1 MESRVSFNR
10 NSITMLAALL
20 AGGFLVL
27 FALSQY
33 SFLLAHVLAEMF
45 SVAVAWIIFFLAW
58 NGRRYFE
65 NSYFFFIG
73 IAYFF
78 IGTVDLLHTIAYE
91 GMGVFAD
98 YTSNLPTQL
107 WISARF
113 MESITLLLALI
124 FIRRR
129 VSMRAVI
136 AGWALVF
143 AAVILL
149 IFSGI
154 FPVCYIPGQG
164 LTTFK
169 KTSELVIVAILT
181 VALFLLYKKREL
193 FSKKIIWYL
202 YGSILLTISAEFAF
216 IAYVGVYD
224 FSNLIGHYFKIIS
237 FYLIYRGIIVTAVQ
251 DPYVLLMQRLQEH
264 NHELE
269 AQRRE
274 INRSKRISDTMLNN
288 IPEEI
293 ALLDRETLK
302 IIDVNQTFLEVHS
315 LTKEEVTGGYCY
327 EITHGSDK
335 ICSGENHLCP
345 LYVKEEGTPV
355 VHTHLDSRGEQRF
368 VEVSVWPVFDNGRAT
383 NEIVHIARDI
393 TAQKR
398 VEQLRNDMERIVQHD
413 LKSPLN
419 GIIGGSRLLLDYE
432 TPPTEQRSVL
442 EAIHSSGISI
452 LKMIDNSMN
461 LYKME
466 EGLYEIERSW
476 FDAAELCRRLSS
488 RWAALKKT
496 KQIELLFLLNGSEL
510 NPSSEY
516 KLHAEEQTIESLFAN
531 LIENAIE
538 AAPGKTVVTVQIKY
552 TESGFLFDV
561 HNYGVIPKNI
571 RSRFFERYVTHGKEH
586 GTGLGTY
593 SAFLIT
599 RAHGGTIYFTSEED
613 EGTHLLVEI
622 PSENPS

>member
-1 MESRVSFNR
+1 VSLTR
-10 NSITMLAALL
+10 NSISMLAALL

-65 NSYFFFIG
+65 NSYFIFLG

-78 IGTVDLLHTIAYE
+78 IGTVDLLHTVAYE
-91 GMGVFAD
+91 GMGVFAG

-124 FIRRR
+124 FIRKR
-129 VSMRAVI
+129 VALEVII

-143 AAVILL
+143 AGVIVL
-149 IFSGI
+149 IFGGI

-169 KTSELVIVAILT
+169 KLSELVIVTILT
-181 VALFLLYKKREL
+181 VTIILLYKKRGL
-193 FSKKIIWYL
+193 FSQKIIWYL

-224 FSNLIGHYFKIIS
+224 LSNLIGRYFKIVS

-251 DPYVLLMQRLQEH
+251 EPYALLMQRLQER
-264 NHELE
+264 NRELE

-274 INRSKRISDTMLNN
+274 IDRSKRISETMLNN

-315 LTKEEVTGGYCY
+315 KTKEEVTGGYCY
-327 EITHGSDK
+327 KITHGSDE
-335 ICSGENHLCP
+335 ICRDEKHLCP
-345 LYVKEEGTPV
+345 LFVQEKETPV
-355 VHTHLDSRGEQRF
+355 VHTHLDRNGEQRF
-368 VEVSVWPVFDNGRAT
+368 VEVSVWPVFDNGRET

-398 VEQLRNDMERIVQHD
+398 VEQLRNDMERIVRHD

-419 GIIGGSRLLLDYE
+419 GIIGGSQLLLDYE
-432 TPPTEQRSVL
+432 TLTAEQRAIL
-442 EAIHSSGISI
+442 EAIHSSGNSI
-452 LKMIDNSMN
+452 LKMIDNSMS

-466 EGLYEIERSW
+466 EGLYEIDRNW
-476 FDAAELCRRLSS
+476 FDAAELLRRLSS
-488 RWAALKKT
+488 RWTSLKKA
-496 KQIELLFLLNGSEL
+496 KQVDLLFLVDGVEL
-510 NPSSEY
+510 NSSSQY
-516 KLHAEEQTIESLFAN
+516 NIYAEEQTLESLLTN

-538 AAPGKTVVTVQIKY
+538 AAPEKTTVTVQIKP
-552 TESGFLFDV
+552 TDAGFLLDI
-561 HNYGVIPKNI
+561 HNYGVIPENI
-571 RSRFFERYVTHGKEH
+571 RNRFFERYVTHGKEH

-599 RAHGGTIYFTSEED
+599 RAHRGIINFTSEED

-622 PSENPS
+622 PS